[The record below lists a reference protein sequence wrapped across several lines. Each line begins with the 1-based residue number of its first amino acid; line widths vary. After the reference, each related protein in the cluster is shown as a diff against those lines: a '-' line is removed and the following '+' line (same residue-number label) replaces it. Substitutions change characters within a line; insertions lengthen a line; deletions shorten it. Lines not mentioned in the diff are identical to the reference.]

1 MTALTDKKPKKGW
14 VYISPL
20 EFIWENIHRFNV
32 QEKPDHLDIS
42 RFVHGVFFGVFFEIL
57 ILGDILWFHFDSM
70 TLCKDQLYFC
80 FF

>member
-42 RFVHGVFFGVFFEIL
+42 RFVHGFFGVFFL
-57 ILGDILWFHFDSM
+57 NLNP
-70 TLCKDQLYFC
+70 K
-80 FF
+80 

>member
-1 MTALTDKKPKKGW
+1 MLQYVVFKLNVTKLYIIVLIVQNVTALTDKKPKKGW

-42 RFVHGVFFGVFFEIL
+42 RFVHGFFVVVFFK
-57 ILGDILWFHFDSM
+57 S
-70 TLCKDQLYFC
+70 
-80 FF
+80 